1 MPRGSLAVAQ
11 EVKRCSGW
19 YTFRPRYAAGWCG
32 WILVVSAVGCTSFRA
47 PGPADFNVIQG
58 RQLTQSGIDAGC
70 RGDWRE
76 AENFFQ
82 QATAISQQDVPAR
95 QQYAKCLWRR
105 GAKSEAVAAMVEA
118 VRLSGSAPG
127 LHVELGE
134 MYLAQN
140 DLRLAKWHADAAIR
154 GNPRLA
160 GAWALLGDV
169 RRHQSDPTAAL
180 AAYHRAL
187 SHQPDFPRVQLEAAD
202 LYRRQGR
209 PQRCLATLNRLTDAS
224 LSDETAAELFYR
236 QGLALLDLDR
246 EDDAVDHFTAAIDRG
261 LASADL
267 YFHLGRAE
275 LLAGRPAAARWSAV
289 QALGLTPDHRGS
301 RELIAQIDK
310 VQQRMAA
317 AVDSRFLR

>member
-1 MPRGSLAVAQ
+1 
-11 EVKRCSGW
+11 
-19 YTFRPRYAAGWCG
+19 
-32 WILVVSAVGCTSFRA
+32 
-47 PGPADFNVIQG
+47 
-58 RQLTQSGIDAGC
+58 
-70 RGDWRE
+70 
-76 AENFFQ
+76 
-82 QATAISQQDVPAR
+82 
-95 QQYAKCLWRR
+95 
-105 GAKSEAVAAMVEA
+105 MVEA
-118 VRLSGSAPG
+118 VRLSGSAPE

-160 GAWALLGDV
+160 GAWALVGDV

-209 PQRCLATLNRLTDAS
+209 PQRCLATLNRLTDGS
-224 LSDETAAELFYR
+224 LSDGMAAEVLYR

-246 EDDAVDHFTAAIDRG
+246 EDDAVDHFTAAVDRG

-289 QALGLTPDHRGS
+289 QALSLTPDHQES
-301 RELIAQIDK
+301 RELIARIDK
-310 VQQRMAA
+310 VQQQMAA